1 MSEFD
6 SAEER
11 RRRSGESDHASDR
24 VEDREGDGRFSAE
37 GARRR
42 ARELRGEPG
51 AAGAPGEPGAQGD
64 DAWHGRLPGPREE
77 LQTLREALELFGGD
91 SSEFRRRLDRLISD
105 QEILRRRSRQA
116 HEQAAEARRRNERL
130 VGALTEAKQ
139 HIELLKE
146 EVDKLCAPPNS
157 YGVFQ
162 RINKDGSAE
171 IIVDGKR
178 MRVHVH
184 PGVDATLFEEGQGVV
199 LNEAFNIVEGVGFT
213 RRGEIAS
220 VVDLLE
226 DGRAVVLGHTD
237 DERVVTLSDPL
248 RRERLKVGDHLLI
261 DPRVQ
266 YAFEKMPKS
275 SVEEVALEEVPDVSY
290 DRIGGLG
297 EQVEILRDAIELPYM
312 HPEIFQE
319 YRLKPPKGILLYGPP
334 GCGKTLIA
342 KAVANSLA
350 RRTAE
355 RTGRPTPAYFLN
367 VKGPELLN
375 KYVGETEHK
384 IREVFK
390 RAREKANE
398 DVPVVIFFDEMDS
411 LFRMR
416 GSGVSSDMEATV
428 VAQFLSEIDG
438 VESLKNVIVIGAS
451 NRQDLIDPAVLRPGR
466 LDLKVKV
473 NRPDAEAAFEIFG
486 KYLLPDLPFHQE
498 AQDHYGSDPQKIVE
512 GMLNDTIETM
522 YATDDDNK
530 FLEVTYAK
538 GERELFYFKDF
549 ASGAM
554 IENIVARAKKA
565 AVKRYLEKGERG
577 IRVSDLRQAVRDEF
591 KENEDLPNTTNPDDW
606 ARISGRKGERI
617 INVRTLITGI
627 NRKERSIQNVDAS
640 GQYV

>member
-1 MSEFD
+1 MSKFD
-6 SAEER
+6 SDSTHRPFAKAKDE
-11 RRRSGESDHASDR
+11 ADR
-24 VEDREGDGRFSAE
+24 ALARTLQDEVED
-37 GARRR
+37 
-42 ARELRGEPG
+42 
-51 AAGAPGEPGAQGD
+51 
-64 DAWHGRLPGPREE
+64 
-77 LQTLREALELFGGD
+77 LREALHFFG
-91 SSEFRRRLDRLISD
+91 SSSPEFRRRLDSVLSSH
-105 QEILRRRSRQA
+105 EALRRRCNLMRDQLGDAERQN
-116 HEQAAEARRRNERL
+116 EKLIAAMQS
-130 VGALTEAKQ
+130 AKQ
-139 HIELLKE
+139 QVELLKG

-162 RINKDGSAE
+162 HCNKDGSAE
-171 IIVDGKR
+171 IVVDGKS
-178 MRVHVH
+178 MRVNLH
-184 PGVDATLFEEGQGVV
+184 PDCDASLFEEGQLVV
-199 LNEAFNIVEGVGFT
+199 LNEAFNVIEGAGFT
-213 RRGEIAS
+213 RRGEIHS
-220 VVDLLE
+220 VVDLLP

-237 DERVVTLSDPL
+237 DERVVTLSEPL
-248 RRERLKVGDHLLI
+248 RRETLKVGDNILV
-261 DPRVQ
+261 DPRTQ

-275 SVEEVALEEVPDVSY
+275 AVEEVALEEVPDVTY

-312 HPEIFQE
+312 HPDVFAEHQ
-319 YRLKPPKGILLYGPP
+319 LSPPKGILLYGPP

-350 RRTAE
+350 RRIAE
-355 RTGRPTPAYFLN
+355 RTGRDTSAYFLN

-390 RAREKANE
+390 RAREKASE

-473 NRPDAEAAFEIFG
+473 NRPDKEAAHEIFT
-486 KYLLPDLPFHQE
+486 KYLLRDLPFHTSAQE
-498 AQDHYGSDPQKIVE
+498 HYGADPAKIAD
-512 GMLNDTIETM
+512 GMIRDTIEDM
-522 YATDDDNK
+522 YSQEEDNK

-538 GERELFYFKDF
+538 GEREIFYFKDF
-549 ASGAM
+549 SSGAM
-554 IENIVARAKKA
+554 IENIVARAKKM
-565 AVKRYLEKGERG
+565 AVKRFIDHAERG
-577 IRVSDLRQAVRDEF
+577 IRLEDLKQAVRDEF

-627 NRKERSIQNVDAS
+627 SRKERSIENVDS
-640 GQYV
+640 GRNYV

>member
-6 SAEER
+6 SESGRKGFVRDVMRRISSTGPQGADEPGSER
-11 RRRSGESDHASDR
+11 ERVMRRSIQE
-24 VEDREGDGRFSAE
+24 EIGD
-37 GARRR
+37 
-42 ARELRGEPG
+42 
-51 AAGAPGEPGAQGD
+51 
-64 DAWHGRLPGPREE
+64 
-77 LQTLREALELFGGD
+77 LREAMRFFGGD
-91 SSEFRRRLDRLISD
+91 SVEFRRRLDRVLA
-105 QEILRRRSRQA
+105 EYEALRRRYHLTRDQLSDAERQ
-116 HEQAAEARRRNERL
+116 NEKL
-130 VGALTEAKQ
+130 VGILQEAKQ
-139 HIELLKE
+139 QIELLKE

-162 RINKDGSAE
+162 RTNKDGTAE
-171 IIVDGKR
+171 IIVDTKR
-178 MRVHVH
+178 MRVNVH
-184 PGVDATLFEEGQGVV
+184 PNLDTSHLQEGQLVV
-199 LNEAFNIVEGVGFT
+199 LNEAFNVVEGSGFT
-213 RRGEIAS
+213 SRGEIAS
-220 VVDLLE
+220 IVDLLG

-237 DERVVTLSDPL
+237 DEQVVTLASPL
-248 RRERLKVGDHLLI
+248 RGERLKVGDNVLV
-261 DPRVQ
+261 DPRTQ
-266 YAFEKMPKS
+266 YAFEKMPRS
-275 SVEEVALEEVPDVSY
+275 SVEEVALEEVPDVTY
-290 DRIGGLG
+290 DRIGGLD
-297 EQVEILRDAIELPYM
+297 EQVEILRDAIELPYNYPVVFRE
-312 HPEIFQE
+312 HQ
-319 YRLKPPKGILLYGPP
+319 LSPPKGILLYGPP

-350 RRTAE
+350 KSIEE
-355 RTGRPTPAYFLN
+355 RTGRETPAYFLN

-416 GSGVSSDMEATV
+416 GSGISSDMEATV

-473 NRPDAEAAFEIFG
+473 NRPDRDAAVEIFT
-486 KYLLPDLPFHQE
+486 KYLTHDLPFHVE
-498 AQDHYGSDPQKIVE
+498 AEERYGSDPAKIVD
-512 GMLNDTIETM
+512 GMIADTIEEM
-522 YATDDDNK
+522 YSTNDDNK

-538 GERELFYFKDF
+538 GEREIFYFKDF

-554 IENIVARAKKA
+554 IENIVARAKKK
-565 AVKRYLEKGERG
+565 AVKRFIDHEERG
-577 IRVSDLRQAVRDEF
+577 IKLQDLHEAVSDEF
-591 KENEDLPNTTNPDDW
+591 KENEDLPNTTNADDW

-627 NRKERSIQNVDAS
+627 SRKERTIENVDS
-640 GQYV
+640 GQYL

>member
-1 MSEFD
+1 MSKFD
-6 SAEER
+6 SDSTHRPMAKAKDEADR
-11 RRRSGESDHASDR
+11 ALARSLQDE
-24 VEDREGDGRFSAE
+24 VED
-37 GARRR
+37 
-42 ARELRGEPG
+42 
-51 AAGAPGEPGAQGD
+51 
-64 DAWHGRLPGPREE
+64 
-77 LQTLREALELFGGD
+77 LREALNFFG
-91 SSEFRRRLDRLISD
+91 SSSPEFRRRLDSVLSSH
-105 QEILRRRSRQA
+105 EALRRRCNMMRDQLGDAERQNEKLA
-116 HEQAAEARRRNERL
+116 AVLQAAR
-130 VGALTEAKQ
+130 Q
-139 HIELLKE
+139 QIEQLKG

-162 RINKDGSAE
+162 HSNKDGSAE
-171 IIVDGKR
+171 IVVDGKS
-178 MRVHVH
+178 MRVNLH
-184 PGVDATLFEEGQGVV
+184 PDCDASLLEEGQLVV
-199 LNEAFNIVEGVGFT
+199 LNEAFNVIEGAGFT
-213 RRGEIAS
+213 RRGEIHS
-220 VVDLLE
+220 VVDLLP

-237 DERVVTLSDPL
+237 DERVVTLSEPL
-248 RRERLKVGDHLLI
+248 RRETLKVGDNILV
-261 DPRVQ
+261 DPRTQ
-266 YAFEKMPKS
+266 YAFEKLPKS
-275 SVEEVALEEVPDVSY
+275 AVEEVALEEVPDVTY

-312 HPEIFQE
+312 HPEVFAEHQ
-319 YRLKPPKGILLYGPP
+319 LSPPKGILLYGPP

-350 RRTAE
+350 RRIGE
-355 RTGRPTPAYFLN
+355 RTGRDTSAYFLN

-390 RAREKANE
+390 RAREKASE

-438 VESLKNVIVIGAS
+438 VESLNNVIVIGAS

-473 NRPDAEAAFEIFG
+473 NRPDKEAAHEIFT
-486 KYLLPDLPFHQE
+486 KYLLRDLPFHASAQE
-498 AQDHYGSDPQKIVE
+498 HYGADPAKITD
-512 GMLNDTIETM
+512 GMIRDTIEDM
-522 YATDDDNK
+522 YSQEEDNK

-538 GERELFYFKDF
+538 GEREIFYFKDF
-549 ASGAM
+549 SSGAM
-554 IENIVARAKKA
+554 IENIVARAKKM
-565 AVKRYLEKGERG
+565 AVKRFIDHAERG
-577 IRVSDLRQAVRDEF
+577 IRLEDLKQAVRDEF

-627 NRKERSIQNVDAS
+627 SRKERSIENVDS
-640 GQYV
+640 GRNYV